1 MPTSIPNFLNT
12 QQTPLGAAFANLA
25 TAVGGIP
32 AAQAQGQNTALDL
45 EAKRRKMQGQSSLAD
60 RLAHLYAPV
69 SPDAAPAMAAPAMS
83 APPQAP
89 AGMPSAVPTPRPDPA
104 SPIASAFQA
113 TAPSG
118 PTLQPTIPT
127 PAPAPHAAAQPVDW
141 GGLLKDAVDAGIDP
155 KNLGGYNLFG
165 AANQYGATDQR
176 TQNAQVGSGE
186 SYDSTF
192 GALDRKQTDLRA
204 NNADTN
210 ATSRANNAAN
220 ISKDYG
226 IEKMKM
232 AHEDAQNTQT
242 AGGMTPSGIDYVADI
257 YRHTGQ
263 LPALGMG
270 KAAAQARE
278 TIINRAQAMDAAQG
292 RTGADAVASFADYQG
307 QRAGQ
312 RTAGTREAQAGMA
325 VNELTN
331 LIPVAKQAFAG
342 VARTG
347 FVPADQLLQAYQNG
361 TNDPALNQAAVAVND
376 VVNAH
381 ARAINPNGQV
391 TDAGRAQGY
400 QLLNTAKDQTAFNA
414 ILDQMMVGAH
424 AALRS
429 PGQTRAQMH
438 AAGSAPLQPHGSEAA
453 PAAEEHWTRG
463 PNGQLQR
470 TH

>member
-25 TAVGGIP
+25 SAVGGIP
-32 AAQAQGQNTALDL
+32 GAEAQGQNTALDL

-60 RLAHLYAPV
+60 RLAHLYAPA
-69 SPDAAPAMAAPAMS
+69 SPDAAPAAPMIAAPAMS

-118 PTLQPTIPT
+118 PALQPTIPT
-127 PAPAPHAAAQPVDW
+127 PAPAAPQPADW
-141 GGLLKDAVDAGIDP
+141 GGLLKDAVNAGIDP

-176 TQNAQVGSGE
+176 TQNAQVGAGE

-192 GALDRKQTDLRA
+192 GALDRKQTDNVG
-204 NNADTN
+204 NNIRTQE
-210 ATSRANNAAN
+210 TSRANNAAN
-220 ISKDYG
+220 IRKDYG

-232 AHEDAQNTQT
+232 AHEDAQGAQT
-242 AGGMTPSGIDYVADI
+242 AGGMTPAGIDYVADI
-257 YRHTGQ
+257 YRRTGQ

-278 TIINRAQAMDAAQG
+278 TIINRAQQLDAAQG
-292 RTGADAVASFADYQG
+292 RTGGDAVAAFADYQG

-347 FVPADQLLQAYQNG
+347 FVPADQLLNAYQNG

-453 PAAEEHWTRG
+453 PAAQGGWTVKKV
-463 PNGQLQR
+463 GQ
-470 TH
+470 